1 MLSRKAIKV
10 RRTES
15 ETRDFIGKEVGLS
28 GLDTLAANGW
38 QSFEHAQLSFV
49 PSGLS
54 LSVGEMRT
62 F

>member
-15 ETRDFIGKEVGLS
+15 ETRDFIRKEVGLS
-28 GLDTLAANGW
+28 GLGTLAANGM
-38 QSFEHAQLSFV
+38 QSSEHAQLSFMS
-49 PSGLS
+49 SGLRPS
-54 LSVGEMRT
+54 AGEMRT